1 MNSGPNSDSKQC
13 SESKLG
19 LVHSA
24 HTHALGCTRTA
35 SRPRA
40 QRRVVV
46 STGSYHEP
54 LPGRIA
60 PVPGCVVAVPCRVDA
75 RTRALARRVAV
86 SGPAVL
92 QPPRRDIENRV
103 TIQLLS
109 HALSF
114 VSQRPCTMSQGAAA
128 PYRSLYRHDT
138 IFCILTHPWLGHV
151 RARCR
156 TPRAQAGRVV
166 GRVVHVAGCIAA
178 LLRPSM
184 HPFGRIVAWCPNCV
198 MIQYA
203 VS

>member
-1 MNSGPNSDSKQC
+1 M
-13 SESKLG
+13 
-19 LVHSA
+19 HSA
-24 HTHALGCTRTA
+24 HTHGLGCTRTA
-35 SRPRA
+35 PRPHAR
-40 QRRVVV
+40 RRVVA
-46 STGSYHEP
+46 STGSYHGP

-60 PVPGCVVAVPCRVDA
+60 PVPGRVVVVPCRVAA
-75 RTRALARRVAV
+75 RTRALAHYVAV

-92 QPPRRDIENRV
+92 QPPRRDTENRV

-109 HALSF
+109 RALPY
-114 VSQRPCTMSQGAAA
+114 VSQRPCTVSQGATA

-156 TPRAQAGRVV
+156 TPRAQAGRIV
-166 GRVVHVAGCIAA
+166 GRVVHVACCIAA
-178 LLRPSM
+178 LLHPSM

-198 MIQYA
+198 MIQYD